1 MLRRRVGR
9 IVVGASREGR
19 MIGLVGREG
28 WWGGEPCATGSGGD
42 RAVAGRAESRRGQM
56 L

>member
-9 IVVGASREGR
+9 IVVGASREGPI
-19 MIGLVGREG
+19 IGQVGREG
-28 WWGGEPCATGSGGD
+28 RSGGEPCATGSGGG
-42 RAVAGRAESRRGQM
+42 RAGGSRAESRRGQM

>member
-9 IVVGASREGR
+9 IVVGASPEGR
-19 MIGLVGREG
+19 IIKQVGREG
-28 WWGGEPCATGSGGD
+28 RSGGEPCATGSGGD
-42 RAVAGRAESRRGQM
+42 LAGAGRAESRRGQM